1 LPHHQK
7 KQRYAILKIDLIS
20 LFYKSTAIDK
30 VKEVIKNN
38 ILQLIPSITPYINRF
53 IKGFICMIIYVAC
66 WPILA
71 FLAGKLIPAIG
82 SGELST
88 VTNIIINSLVVFL
101 IQKTAQYGQD
111 VYIAKPSLE
120 ISEVMRQS
128 LFSKIHKIKMNFIN
142 NISAGDITYR
152 LTEDADRVS
161 EVIYKTFQDTLPCVL
176 QLLAVII
183 YMFYLDWS
191 LTISTFILA
200 PIIVL
205 SVNNFG
211 KRVLIASEKSQESTS
226 DLAGLIGESI
236 NGISTIRSFA
246 AENWI
251 KGRFNTRLRSNKK
264 AKYKTLKLLAIQHPI
279 VGFIEAFG
287 ILAILGLGALR
298 INLGLLNSEEFSSF
312 FAAILMLIDPISH
325 ISTNFNEYK
334 QAEASLKRL
343 KKINMQPMEKDEQN
357 LEKIA
362 KINGKIEFNHVS
374 FEYKKDNEV
383 LKDITLKISKGQVIA
398 FVGSSGAGKS
408 TMMSLILKFISP
420 KIGDIYIDD
429 KNISSIS
436 SIDIRSNIAL
446 VQQQPFLFSGRIV
459 DVIKMGRNFSEED
472 VIKSAKIANAHEFI
486 LKLPS
491 KYETNITERGS
502 NFSGGQI
509 QRLAIARAILGN
521 PSILLL
527 DEATSALDSDSE
539 AEVQKGLNQAMNNRT
554 VIIVAH
560 RLSTTQGADKIV
572 VFDKGKIVDSG
583 KHIDLFNKN
592 GIYKELC
599 EKQLIKVT

>member
-1 LPHHQK
+1 
-7 KQRYAILKIDLIS
+7 
-20 LFYKSTAIDK
+20 
-30 VKEVIKNN
+30 
-38 ILQLIPSITPYINRF
+38 
-53 IKGFICMIIYVAC
+53 MIIYVAC

-251 KGRFNTRLRSNKK
+251 KGRFNTRLRSNKQ

-343 KKINMQPMEKDEQN
+343 KKINMQPMEKDERN

-446 VQQQPFLFSGRIV
+446 VQQQPFLFSGRII
-459 DVIKMGRNFSEED
+459 DVIKMGRNFSEDD

-583 KHIDLFNKN
+583 KHIDLFNKD

>member
-1 LPHHQK
+1 MPLHQK

-38 ILQLIPSITPYINRF
+38 ILQIIPSITPYINRF

-88 VTNIIINSLVVFL
+88 VTKIIINSLVVFL

-251 KGRFNTRLRSNKK
+251 KGRFNTKLRSNKQ

-343 KKINMQPMEKDEQN
+343 KKINMQPMEKDERN
-357 LEKIA
+357 LKKIA

-429 KNISSIS
+429 KNIRSIS

-446 VQQQPFLFSGRIV
+446 VQQQPFLFSGRII
-459 DVIKMGRNFSEED
+459 DVIKMGRDFSEDD

-583 KHIDLFNKN
+583 KHIDLFNKD

>member
-1 LPHHQK
+1 MPHHQK

-251 KGRFNTRLRSNKK
+251 KGRFNTKLRSNKQ

-343 KKINMQPMEKDEQN
+343 KKINMQPMEKDEWN
-357 LEKIA
+357 LEKIS
-362 KINGKIEFNHVS
+362 KMKGKIEFNHVS

-429 KNISSIS
+429 KNIRSIS
-436 SIDIRSNIAL
+436 SINIRSNIAL
-446 VQQQPFLFSGRIV
+446 VQQQPFLFSGRII
-459 DVIKMGRNFSEED
+459 DVIKMGRNYSEED

-572 VFDKGKIVDSG
+572 VFDKGKIVESG
-583 KHIDLFNKN
+583 KHIDLFNKD

>member
-1 LPHHQK
+1 MPHHQK

-251 KGRFNTRLRSNKK
+251 KGRFNTRLRSNKQ

-343 KKINMQPMEKDEQN
+343 KKINMQPMEKDERN
-357 LEKIA
+357 LEKIS
-362 KINGKIEFNHVS
+362 KIKGKIEFNHVS

-429 KNISSIS
+429 KNIRSIS

-446 VQQQPFLFSGRIV
+446 VQQQPFLFSGRII
-459 DVIKMGRNFSEED
+459 DVIKMGRDFSEDD

-583 KHIDLFNKN
+583 KHIDLFNKD

>member
-1 LPHHQK
+1 MPRLQK

-88 VTNIIINSLVVFL
+88 VTNIIINSLIVFL

-226 DLAGLIGESI
+226 DLASLIGESI

-251 KGRFNTRLRSNKK
+251 KGRFNTRLRSNKQ

-343 KKINMQPMEKDEQN
+343 KKINMQPMEKDERN
-357 LEKIA
+357 LDKIA
-362 KINGKIEFNHVS
+362 KINGNIEFNHVS

-420 KIGDIYIDD
+420 KTGDIYIDD
-429 KNISSIS
+429 KNIRSIS

-446 VQQQPFLFSGRIV
+446 VQQQPFLFSGRII
-459 DVIKMGRNFSEED
+459 DVIKMGRNFSEDD

-572 VFDKGKIVDSG
+572 VFDKGKIIDSG
-583 KHIDLFNKN
+583 KHIDLFNKD

>member
-1 LPHHQK
+1 MPRLQK

-88 VTNIIINSLVVFL
+88 VTNIIINSLIVFL

-251 KGRFNTRLRSNKK
+251 KGRFNTRLRSNKQ

-343 KKINMQPMEKDEQN
+343 KKINMQPMEKDERN

-362 KINGKIEFNHVS
+362 KINGNIEFNHVS

-420 KIGDIYIDD
+420 KTGDIYIDD
-429 KNISSIS
+429 KNIRSIS

-446 VQQQPFLFSGRIV
+446 VQQQPFLFSGRII
-459 DVIKMGRNFSEED
+459 DVIKMGRNFSEDD

-572 VFDKGKIVDSG
+572 VFDKGKIIDSG
-583 KHIDLFNKN
+583 KHIDLFNKD

>member
-1 LPHHQK
+1 MPHHQK

-251 KGRFNTRLRSNKK
+251 KGRFNTKLRSNKQ

-343 KKINMQPMEKDEQN
+343 KKINMQPMEKDERN

-429 KNISSIS
+429 KNIRSIS

-446 VQQQPFLFSGRIV
+446 VQQQPFLFSGRII
-459 DVIKMGRNFSEED
+459 DVIKMGRNYSEED

-583 KHIDLFNKN
+583 KHIDLFNKD

>member
-1 LPHHQK
+1 MPRLQK

-88 VTNIIINSLVVFL
+88 VTNIIINSLIVFL

-251 KGRFNTRLRSNKK
+251 KGRFNTRLRSNKQ

-343 KKINMQPMEKDEQN
+343 KKINMQPMEKDERN
-357 LEKIA
+357 LDKIA
-362 KINGKIEFNHVS
+362 KINGNIEFNHVS

-420 KIGDIYIDD
+420 KTGDIYIDD
-429 KNISSIS
+429 KNIRSIS

-446 VQQQPFLFSGRIV
+446 VQQQPFLFSGRII
-459 DVIKMGRNFSEED
+459 DVIKMGRNYSEED

-572 VFDKGKIVDSG
+572 VFDKGKIIDSG
-583 KHIDLFNKN
+583 KHIDLFNKD

>member
-1 LPHHQK
+1 
-7 KQRYAILKIDLIS
+7 
-20 LFYKSTAIDK
+20 
-30 VKEVIKNN
+30 
-38 ILQLIPSITPYINRF
+38 
-53 IKGFICMIIYVAC
+53 MIIYVAC

-82 SGELST
+82 SGEISI
-88 VTNIIINSLVVFL
+88 VTNIIIKSLVVFL
-101 IQKTAQYGQD
+101 IQKTAQFGQD
-111 VYIAKPSLE
+111 VYIARPSLE
-120 ISEVMRQS
+120 ISEVMRQN

-191 LTISTFILA
+191 LTISTFVLA

-211 KRVLIASEKSQESTS
+211 ERVLIASEKSQESTS

-251 KGRFNTRLRSNKK
+251 KGRFNKRLRSNKQ
-264 AKYKTLKLLAIQHPI
+264 AKYKTLKLLAFQHPV

-343 KKINMQPMEKDEQN
+343 SKINIQPIEQDDQN
-357 LEKIA
+357 LKKTL
-362 KINGKIEFNHVS
+362 KINGKIEFKNVN
-374 FEYKKDNEV
+374 FEYKKDNKV
-383 LKDITLKISKGQVIA
+383 LRDINLQISKGQVIA

-420 KIGDIYIDD
+420 NTGEIYIDD
-429 KNISSIS
+429 KNIRSIS

-446 VQQQPFLFSGRIV
+446 VQQQPFLFSGRII

-486 LKLPS
+486 QKLPS
-491 KYETNITERGS
+491 KYETKILERGS

-572 VFDKGKIVDSG
+572 VFDNGKIIESG
-583 KHIDLFNKN
+583 VHIDLFNKN

-599 EKQLIKVT
+599 EKQLINII